1 MINFGKLGKD
11 RKTIKVVFLFS
22 YIMGSS
28 ANSIRNSKYIVGI
41 PEFPWFLRQ
50 PILINRNKCFHHYIL
65 STPGGLIIGFIFG
78 IITALITKATSEIR
92 VLGNHF

>member
-41 PEFPWFLRQ
+41 PEFP
-50 PILINRNKCFHHYIL
+50 
-65 STPGGLIIGFIFG
+65 
-78 IITALITKATSEIR
+78 
-92 VLGNHF
+92 